1 MKNSCIIILGPTA
14 VGKTALA
21 VELASHLHT
30 EIISADSRQCYTELN
45 IGVAKPDAQELNT
58 VKHHFISS
66 HSIQQEVNAAVF
78 ESYALETIQAIFKQH
93 TTAVMVGGTGLYIK
107 AFAEGLDAIP
117 QIPTATRE
125 RIITDYETNGL
136 EWLQQEVQKKDPLFF
151 ATGEIHNPQRLM
163 RALEI
168 KLFTGESIVNFRTQ
182 QKRSRDFNIIKI
194 GLDMPR
200 ELLYDRINKR
210 VDSMMEQ
217 GLVEE
222 ARTVYPY
229 RHLNALQ
236 TVGYRELFEYFD
248 GNISL
253 DRATA
258 LIKQNSRHYA
268 KRQLTWFKRDEE
280 IKWCDA
286 NSDVRSTIYD
296 IVESLQS

>member
-236 TVGYRELFEYFD
+236 TVGYSEWFSFFEGEISREKAIE
-248 GNISL
+248 
-253 DRATA
+253 
-258 LIKQNSRHYA
+258 LIKQHTRNYA
-268 KRQLTWFKRDEE
+268 KRQLTWFRKLP
-280 IKWCDA
+280 
-286 NSDVRSTIYD
+286 DVHLVDPHLPIEK
-296 IVESLQS
+296 IVQQIGL